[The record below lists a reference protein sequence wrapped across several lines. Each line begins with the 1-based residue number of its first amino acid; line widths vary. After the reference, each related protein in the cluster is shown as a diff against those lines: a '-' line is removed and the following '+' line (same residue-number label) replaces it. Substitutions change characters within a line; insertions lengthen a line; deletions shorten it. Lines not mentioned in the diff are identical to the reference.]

1 MIIENSNMKSNNNLK
16 GKKGMEKKIAI
27 VTGASGGIGKE
38 FTRLLIKEK
47 VDEIWAVARNQE
59 KLTTLKRELGDKII
73 TISKDLSQ
81 TEELISIGKMLEEQ
95 KPVIAF
101 LINNAGVAKM
111 GNYDDFEVKEIE
123 NTIRINCSALTIL
136 CTLCIPYM
144 KRESR
149 ILNISSA
156 SSFQPLPYLNLY
168 AATKVFERAYSRA
181 LNIELKKKGISVT
194 AVCPSWVDTD
204 LLVKEV
210 NGEKVKFPGIVSPEK
225 VAVKALRDAKKGKD
239 MSVCTL
245 YVKYLHIMAKILPQK
260 KIMNVWVKKIKNYTY

>member
-1 MIIENSNMKSNNNLK
+1 
-16 GKKGMEKKIAI
+16 MEKKIAI

-38 FTRLLIKEK
+38 ITKLLIQE
-47 VDEIWAVARNQE
+47 EIEEVWAIARNQE
-59 KLTTLKRELGDKII
+59 KLTALKDELGDKII

-81 TEELISIGKMLEEQ
+81 TEELISIGKILEEK

-101 LINNAGVAKM
+101 LINNAGVARM
-111 GNYDDFEVKEIE
+111 GNYNDFTVKEIE
-123 NTIRINCSALTIL
+123 DTIKINCNALTIL

-144 KRESR
+144 KKESR

-181 LNIELKKKGISVT
+181 LNVELKKKGISVT

-204 LLVKEV
+204 LLIKEV
-210 NGEKVKFPGIVSPEK
+210 NGKKVKFPGIVSAEK
-225 VAVKALRDAKKGKD
+225 VAIKALRDAKRGKD
-239 MSVCTL
+239 MSVCAL
-245 YVKYLHIMAKILPQK
+245 YVKYLHILAKILPQK
-260 KIMNVWVKKIKNYTY
+260 LIMNVWIKNIEKYI